1 MPNALSRFLAA
12 AFLLAGLTAAG
23 PAWAHKMKIFAVI
36 EGDAIVGSAYFSPGG
51 RVRDAEAVLSVG
63 NEEVAR
69 TRTGADGSFRFT
81 PTRPGPYRIAVDGG
95 DGHAAFFILADSA
108 PSPATPAPL
117 STPAAAVSDAAL
129 EQAIARQ
136 IRPLRE
142 QIDAYEEKIRLHDI
156 LGGLGIIAGLAG
168 VAFGLSERRKRRAS
182 EGSGDKK

>member
-1 MPNALSRFLAA
+1 MPNALSRSLAVVL
-12 AFLLAGLTAAG
+12 LLAGLVAAG
-23 PAWAHKMKIFAVI
+23 PAWAHKMKIFATI

-51 RVRDAEAVLSVG
+51 RVQDAETILSIG
-63 NEEVAR
+63 GEDVAR
-69 TRTGADGSFRFT
+69 TRTGEDGSFRFAL
-81 PTRPGPYRIAVDGG
+81 TRPGPYRIAVDGG

-108 PSPATPAPL
+108 SPATPAPL
-117 STPAAAVSDAAL
+117 STPSSAVSDTAL

>member
-1 MPNALSRFLAA
+1 MSKALSRFLAVVL
-12 AFLLAGLTAAG
+12 LLAGLVAAG
-23 PAWAHKMKIFAVI
+23 PACAHKMKIFATI

-51 RVRDAEAVLSVG
+51 RVRDAEAILSIG
-63 NEEVAR
+63 GEDVAR
-69 TRTGADGSFRFT
+69 TRTGEDGSFRFT

-108 PSPATPAPL
+108 PPATPAPL
-117 STPAAAVSDAAL
+117 STPAAVSDTAI

>member
-1 MPNALSRFLAA
+1 MPNALPRFLTVSL
-12 AFLLAGLTAAG
+12 LLAGLVAAG
-23 PAWAHKMKIFAVI
+23 PAWAHKMKIFATI

-51 RVRDAEAVLSVG
+51 RVQDAEAILSVG
-63 NEEVAR
+63 GEDVAR
-69 TRTGADGSFRFT
+69 TRTGEDGSFRFAL
-81 PTRPGPYRIAVDGG
+81 TRPGPYRIAIDGG
-95 DGHAAFFILADSA
+95 DGHAAFFILADST
-108 PSPATPAPL
+108 PPATPAPL
-117 STPAAAVSDAAL
+117 STPASVSDAAL

-168 VAFGLSERRKRRAS
+168 VAFGLSERRKRRAN